1 MVTHTGGGAEP
12 RKVSDQM
19 SAALVA
25 FMRTGNPN
33 CKEIPEWPAYNPEDA
48 ATMIFGV
55 KSEVKN
61 APDREALS
69 LLESFNPWA
78 MMRAAPAKEK

>member
-1 MVTHTGGGAEP
+1 MRRCSPGSGTMT
-12 RKVSDQM
+12 D
-19 SAALVA
+19 ALLA

-33 CKEIPEWPAYNPEDA
+33 CDAIPSWPAYNPEDA

-55 KSEVKN
+55 KSEVRN

-69 LLESFNPWA
+69 LMVPFNPWA
-78 MMRAAPAKEK
+78 MMMRPAPAKK